1 MLPNSNANRLSRFH
15 GNRWLIMLTILLL
28 RLSQVT
34 LLLAEN
40 VATQPRFAISNIE
53 DVNIYR
59 LSISDNSA
67 DQVSVKPMLI
77 LTYAATSQAAASSV
91 AKQLVL
97 LKDFINL
104 PSSTSTRSKIVAEFL
119 LPTRSNNTN
128 VLKALRQ
135 LDLVGYE
142 SITKKRICQILA
154 CEKDLSEQPELVEQF
169 VNNLADNGCKVK
181 SIITID
187 NCHRS
192 GALKAKHRAFNL
204 TNYLQWQFINSGG
217 LADDH
222 EYGLRLRRDV
232 SVGDQYPRNESSPI
246 LRLVKFTNQMRSD
259 RERKVFKDY
268 VPVDSKSLVHHN
280 YDALTAYLHRIHSAC
295 PSVTRL
301 YSIGKSVQ
309 NRELWVIEFSG
320 QLPGSHRPGVPEFKY
335 VGNMHGNEVVSRE
348 VLLYLADFLCRNYDR
363 TPLVKDLLAST
374 RVHIMPSMNPD
385 GYESSHAGDSNG
397 VVGRSNANGID
408 LNRNFPDQF
417 RAGEPDEK
425 PEQPETAA
433 VRAWLARWPFVL
445 SANLHGGA
453 VVANYP
459 FDGTKEG
466 ASVYS
471 KAPDD
476 ATFRQLARAYSSS
489 HPRMTSQHRCP
500 AYLTERFT
508 DGITNGAQWYSLYG
522 GMQDYNYLNTN
533 CFELTL
539 ELSCNKHPYAAEL
552 PRYWSENFYPLL
564 VFMSAVHKGVRG
576 FVLDFD
582 TGAPLSAV
590 SVLVDGIDHAVLT
603 AQDGD
608 YWRLLAPGSYT
619 LRFVKRG
626 YSSYSATVTVTDE
639 AAVQLNATLRIRP
652 FADWSA
658 AQDFSL
664 KANLASEYLPTIA
677 DYRQQLKDLARQ
689 YPGLVTVRSLADG
702 VTALTLCGR
711 IDDDDAKNSLPGALL
726 VGTLN
731 KFESAT
737 GEVLL
742 RLARHL
748 AAGYN
753 QSDELRSLLNNL
765 RITIVPVLFS
775 SSNNSTKLSITNG
788 SSADCSNTE
797 LLSSATAVESLM
809 SVMQNSTEQLTS
821 PVLFM
826 ALRTGFTNDS
836 SIARLASTD
845 LSQNLS
851 TVVRLVKSLAKH
863 FISSKLV
870 DGALVRPIADS
881 AVTAGGGG
889 DSRELQLL
897 NHFQNSLGAASMSLR
912 LNSCSTPAAGS
923 LPGLYRDN
931 QLALLNVL
939 TNFYKRYVA
948 CGRILD
954 AKTGSPIPLATTAAS
969 SAGSNSVTMWL
980 GVDQTPSNRLVYS
993 SASASLAAAGRFCV
1007 LANRSS
1013 HSVLTACSK
1022 GYACNSLSSYSRESV
1037 PASILEF
1044 RLQQGG
1050 LSTSMDE
1057 VTEAL
1062 LNDLLAQSGSRSET
1076 MAKLQNLFGT
1086 GHCSMRVHFDVF
1098 PDQSQFRLDFFNSN
1112 SSSGIAAAEADSAAS
1127 RPRATL
1133 ATQSHPRLLLGLAV
1147 QLCRQ
1152 ADSGRDFRLNELAAG
1167 LDRLRLIVT
1176 KSAPACSDTTNST
1189 NKNSNPESM
1198 QIFQAAD
1205 YNNAKDDVRIAVVM
1219 AGPDASN
1226 AVAMAESVNTRLP
1239 VSARRYTIDRC
1250 HRLSSSSPP
1259 PLAPGAAC
1267 TTESAPILRC
1277 LGVRLNQTGLDLQL
1291 AAAAPNCCKS
1301 ADSSSMIAWAA
1312 NSDALLHSLSAAL
1325 LIGIRGRLTDS
1336 RDGKPIVAASVS
1348 IDGVPYS
1355 RLTNPNGEFYFLLS
1369 PGVYS
1374 LRLAA
1379 AGYVNH
1385 TDIYRVSQAALAIAR
1400 LDLAQFYLHPS
1411 GTGHL
1416 VNRDVAVTA
1425 AVVTLVVLALVC
1437 ILAALAALLLRSRC
1451 LFRDERGLPALPVI
1465 VGGLGSSATA
1475 AATASAAS
1483 SSSSAFSHRGVQYS
1497 KVPSNDPEEVYL
1509 NGIDVDSAI

>member
-15 GNRWLIMLTILLL
+15 GNRWLIMLTIMLL
-28 RLSQVT
+28 RLSQLA

-40 VATQPRFAISNIE
+40 VTTQPRFAISNLE
-53 DVNIYR
+53 GVNVYR
-59 LSISDNSA
+59 LSSSDDSA

-91 AKQLVL
+91 AKQLML
-97 LKDFINL
+97 LKDFVNL

-154 CEKDLSEQPELVEQF
+154 CEKDLSGQPELVEQL

-187 NCHRS
+187 NCYRS
-192 GALKAKHRAFNL
+192 GALKARHRAFNL
-204 TNYLQWQFINSGG
+204 TNHLQWQFINWGV

-222 EYGLRLRRDV
+222 EYRLRLRRDV
-232 SVGDQYPRNESSPI
+232 R
-246 LRLVKFTNQMRSD
+246 
-259 RERKVFKDY
+259 
-268 VPVDSKSLVHHN
+268 HHN

-397 VVGRSNANGID
+397 VIGRSNANGID

-664 KANLASEYLPTIA
+664 KANLASEFLPTIA
-677 DYRQQLKDLARQ
+677 DYRQQSKDLARQ

-797 LLSSATAVESLM
+797 LLSSATAVESL
-809 SVMQNSTEQLTS
+809 
-821 PVLFM
+821 
-826 ALRTGFTNDS
+826 
-836 SIARLASTD
+836 
-845 LSQNLS
+845 
-851 TVVRLVKSLAKH
+851 
-863 FISSKLV
+863 
-870 DGALVRPIADS
+870 
-881 AVTAGGGG
+881 
-889 DSRELQLL
+889 
-897 NHFQNSLGAASMSLR
+897 
-912 LNSCSTPAAGS
+912 
-923 LPGLYRDN
+923 
-931 QLALLNVL
+931 
-939 TNFYKRYVA
+939 
-948 CGRILD
+948 
-954 AKTGSPIPLATTAAS
+954 
-969 SAGSNSVTMWL
+969 
-980 GVDQTPSNRLVYS
+980 
-993 SASASLAAAGRFCV
+993 
-1007 LANRSS
+1007 
-1013 HSVLTACSK
+1013 
-1022 GYACNSLSSYSRESV
+1022 
-1037 PASILEF
+1037 
-1044 RLQQGG
+1044 
-1050 LSTSMDE
+1050 
-1057 VTEAL
+1057 
-1062 LNDLLAQSGSRSET
+1062 
-1076 MAKLQNLFGT
+1076 
-1086 GHCSMRVHFDVF
+1086 
-1098 PDQSQFRLDFFNSN
+1098 
-1112 SSSGIAAAEADSAAS
+1112 
-1127 RPRATL
+1127 
-1133 ATQSHPRLLLGLAV
+1133 
-1147 QLCRQ
+1147 
-1152 ADSGRDFRLNELAAG
+1152 
-1167 LDRLRLIVT
+1167 
-1176 KSAPACSDTTNST
+1176 
-1189 NKNSNPESM
+1189 
-1198 QIFQAAD
+1198 
-1205 YNNAKDDVRIAVVM
+1205 
-1219 AGPDASN
+1219 
-1226 AVAMAESVNTRLP
+1226 
-1239 VSARRYTIDRC
+1239 
-1250 HRLSSSSPP
+1250 
-1259 PLAPGAAC
+1259 
-1267 TTESAPILRC
+1267 
-1277 LGVRLNQTGLDLQL
+1277 
-1291 AAAAPNCCKS
+1291 
-1301 ADSSSMIAWAA
+1301 
-1312 NSDALLHSLSAAL
+1312 
-1325 LIGIRGRLTDS
+1325 
-1336 RDGKPIVAASVS
+1336 
-1348 IDGVPYS
+1348 
-1355 RLTNPNGEFYFLLS
+1355 
-1369 PGVYS
+1369 
-1374 LRLAA
+1374 
-1379 AGYVNH
+1379 
-1385 TDIYRVSQAALAIAR
+1385 
-1400 LDLAQFYLHPS
+1400 
-1411 GTGHL
+1411 
-1416 VNRDVAVTA
+1416 
-1425 AVVTLVVLALVC
+1425 
-1437 ILAALAALLLRSRC
+1437 
-1451 LFRDERGLPALPVI
+1451 
-1465 VGGLGSSATA
+1465 
-1475 AATASAAS
+1475 
-1483 SSSSAFSHRGVQYS
+1483 
-1497 KVPSNDPEEVYL
+1497 
-1509 NGIDVDSAI
+1509 